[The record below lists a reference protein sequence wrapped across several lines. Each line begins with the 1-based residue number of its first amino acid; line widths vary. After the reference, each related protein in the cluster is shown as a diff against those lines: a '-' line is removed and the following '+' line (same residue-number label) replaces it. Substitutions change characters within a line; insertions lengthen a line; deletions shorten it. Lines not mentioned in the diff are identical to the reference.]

1 MRVSPGIVTAAVMV
15 AVATSATLATAT
27 RWQPVTFSGVRATE
41 YTYER
46 LEDGGALRAESTR
59 AASGLVV
66 ELDAGLEPA
75 AISWRWRVERC
86 LDNAAEH
93 ERAGDDFAAR
103 VFVLFGRDR
112 SWTPWGW
119 FRRQVFKSPFGS
131 IRPKRALSY
140 VWASRAAPGA
150 AAVSPVSDDIFQII
164 ARSGCRQDANWVAER
179 HELSRDFARAFQ
191 EPMPDVV
198 GLAVM
203 TDTDD
208 TEGQAIAWYR
218 DVVLHLQ
225 TGSSLSV
232 PFDGDFN
239 EPAR

>member
-1 MRVSPGIVTAAVMV
+1 MRGSLGIFTATVMV

-41 YTYER
+41 YTHER
-46 LEDGGALRAESTR
+46 LEDGVALRAESTR

-66 ELDAGLEPA
+66 ELDADLEPT

-103 VFVLFGRDR
+103 VFVLFGRGR

-140 VWASRAAPGA
+140 VWASRTTEGDAAF
-150 AAVSPVSDDIFQII
+150 SPVSDDIFQIV
-164 ARSGCRQDANWVAER
+164 ARSGCQQDADWAAER
-179 HELSRDFARAFQ
+179 HELNRDFARAFQ
-191 EPMPDVV
+191 EPMPEVV

-208 TEGQAIAWYR
+208 TEGHTTAWYS
-218 DVVLHLQ
+218 DVLLHLK

-232 PFDGDFN
+232 PFDGDFD
-239 EPAR
+239 EQAR